1 MTVKINLYIQVK
13 NALFYIKKNKPWPCT
28 AASCLSYDK
37 AESERFQVESAKL
50 IQDQLGQFNEIISLI
65 II

>member
-1 MTVKINLYIQVK
+1 MK

-65 II
+65 FI